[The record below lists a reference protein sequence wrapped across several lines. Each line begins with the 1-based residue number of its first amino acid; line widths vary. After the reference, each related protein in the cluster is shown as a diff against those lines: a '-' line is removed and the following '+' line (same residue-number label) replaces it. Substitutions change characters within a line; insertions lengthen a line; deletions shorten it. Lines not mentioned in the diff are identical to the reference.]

1 MPWKFNPI
9 MDCIAVRDAVS
20 RLMHDS
26 RFTPAR
32 VLRSFRHQSGAQ
44 STLMVDV
51 YTTADEIVIVAP
63 VPGLQPRDLEIRIE
77 RDRLTLSGKFPVPI
91 ANVEYAMQECPNG
104 YFSRTLTLNVPVD
117 AQRAAARIVDG
128 QLTLILPKVQEAQ
141 SKVIHV
147 RAKA

>member
-1 MPWKFNPI
+1 M
-9 MDCIAVRDAVS
+9 MDCSAVRDALS
-20 RLMHDS
+20 RLMHDT

-32 VLRSFRHQSGAQ
+32 VLRSFRHESAAQ
-44 STLMVDV
+44 LTLMLDV

-63 VPGLQPRDLEIRIE
+63 VPGLKPRDLEIKIE
-77 RDRLTLSGKFPVPI
+77 CDRLTLRGKFPPPI
-91 ANVEYAMQECPNG
+91 ENVAYAMQECPNG

-117 AQRAAARIVDG
+117 VQRAEARIVDG
-128 QLTLILPKVQEAQ
+128 RLTVVLPKVQESQ